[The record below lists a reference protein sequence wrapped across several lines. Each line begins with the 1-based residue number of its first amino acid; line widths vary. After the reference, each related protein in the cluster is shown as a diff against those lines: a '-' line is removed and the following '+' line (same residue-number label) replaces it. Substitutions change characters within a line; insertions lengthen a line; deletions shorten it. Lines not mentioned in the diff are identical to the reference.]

1 MIKADAYVQ
10 AGKALLDYASTTK
23 VPYVN
28 NGSTLQGMDCQ
39 GLMEYLLRQC
49 GVSQNWRGSNDM
61 WRNALSW
68 SGSIEECVKKY
79 GAIPPG
85 AWLFIWKEDGAPASY
100 KDDKGNASHVGAY
113 LGGTVAVHASSSRGQ
128 VAQSYIGKKSING
141 GWNRVGLCK
150 LIDYG
155 LGGSESQN
163 TSQGGSVMEKYI
175 VSPDGGYVNIRSEAS
190 TKSPYIAKA
199 EPGNKVE
206 VLEAGDEWSKVN
218 YTGKVGYVMS
228 KFLSGSISNEANN
241 SNSSVNSGGNSNAKE
256 KIQAAIAALNEALKL
271 L

>member
-10 AGKALLDYASTTK
+10 AGKMLLDYASTTK
-23 VPYVN
+23 VPYAN

-49 GVSQNWRGSNDM
+49 GVNQNWRGSNDM

-68 SGSIEECVKKY
+68 SGSIEECIKKY

-85 AWLFIWKEDGAPASY
+85 AWLFIWKEDGAPATY

-155 LGGSESQN
+155 LDGSENQN
-163 TSQGGSVMEKYI
+163 TSQGGSAMEKYI

-199 EPGNKVE
+199 EPGDKVE
-206 VLEAGDEWSKVN
+206 VLEVGNEWSKVN
-218 YTGKVGYVMS
+218 YAGKVGYVMS
-228 KFLSGSISNEANN
+228 KFLSDSISNEGNNNN
-241 SNSSVNSGGNSNAKE
+241 SSTDSGGNAVVKE
-256 KIQAAIAALNEALKL
+256 KIQAAIAALNGALKL